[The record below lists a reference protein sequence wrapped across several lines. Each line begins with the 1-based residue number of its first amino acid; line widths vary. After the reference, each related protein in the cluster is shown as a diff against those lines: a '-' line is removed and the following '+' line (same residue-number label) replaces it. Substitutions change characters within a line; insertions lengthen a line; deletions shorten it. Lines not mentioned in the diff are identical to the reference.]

1 MDGNRN
7 QKRLCLAVA
16 LVLAATSAE
25 AATASK
31 LLFSG
36 CGGLCLLDPDN
47 VDAGPT
53 PFLSPDHIDQF
64 ARGFAGWCFQHAWS
78 PDGDRIVFV
87 TATGLPPN
95 SDIWSIRSDGTD
107 LRQLVRQRRKCEVS
121 GSWRTEDERYDLCL
135 PSFYYGISWSP
146 GGSEIVFL
154 DYMTISFMQPED
166 EIQEEPSDYVDVF
179 MFAGRSGRLQEYA
192 RSVDWAPNGRIYF
205 CDAGHSGRPEDWEIW
220 SVSRDGTDS
229 RFVRQGCY
237 PEVSPDGTMIS
248 FLSVDGDGLES
259 TGVFV
264 MDIDSSNPRYVSE
277 GVRSSWSPDSKR
289 LAVLEATG
297 RRSGLIK
304 LINADGTN
312 PVVVHEF
319 AGDVVSDVDWSPWLG
334 TPTRVSPVSWGHLKQ
349 QLDPLEFPRS
359 IPR

>member
-1 MDGNRN
+1 MRPS
-7 QKRLCLAVA
+7 RLGLAVA
-16 LVLAATSAE
+16 LVLAATLAE
-25 AATASK
+25 AGTASK

-47 VDAGPT
+47 VDAGPA

-64 ARGFAGWCFQHAWS
+64 ARDFAGWCFQHAWS

-95 SDIWSIRSDGTD
+95 SDIWSVRSDGAD
-107 LRQLVRQRRKCEVS
+107 LRQLVRQRRQCEVD

-146 GGSEIVFL
+146 DGSEIVFL
-154 DYMTISFMQPED
+154 DYKTISFLKPED

-179 MFAGRSGRLQEYA
+179 MFAGRTGELQESA
-192 RSVDWAPNGRIYF
+192 HSVDWAPNGRIYY
-205 CDAGHSGRPEDWEIW
+205 CSGDWDGREIW

-229 RFVRQGCY
+229 QFVHQGCS

-248 FLSVDGDGLES
+248 FLSADGLET

-264 MDIDSSNPRYVSE
+264 VDIDGSNPRFVAK

-289 LAVLEATG
+289 LAVIEATG
-297 RRSGLIK
+297 RRTGLIK

-319 AGDVVSDVDWSPWLG
+319 AGDVVNDVDWSPWLDA
-334 TPTRVSPVSWGHLKQ
+334 PTRVSPVSWGHLKQ
-349 QLDPLEFPRS
+349 ELDP
-359 IPR
+359 

>member
-1 MDGNRN
+1 MRPS
-7 QKRLCLAVA
+7 RLGLTVA

-25 AATASK
+25 AGTASK

-47 VDAGPT
+47 VEAGPA

-64 ARGFAGWCFQHAWS
+64 ARDFAGWCFQHAWS

-95 SDIWSIRSDGTD
+95 SDIWCVRSDGAD
-107 LRQLVRQRRKCEVS
+107 LRQLVRQRRQCEVD

-146 GGSEIVFL
+146 DGSEIVFL
-154 DYMTISFMQPED
+154 DYKTISFLKPED

-179 MFAGRSGRLQEYA
+179 MFAGRTGKLQESA
-192 RSVDWAPNGRIYF
+192 HSVDWAPNGRIYY
-205 CDAGHSGRPEDWEIW
+205 CRGRGSFDDREIW

-229 RFVRQGCY
+229 QFVRQGCS

-248 FLSVDGDGLES
+248 FRSPDGPEVSSL
-259 TGVFV
+259 FV
-264 MDIDSSNPRYVSE
+264 MNIDGSNPRFVAK
-277 GVRSSWSPDSKR
+277 GVLSSWSPDSKR
-289 LAVLEATG
+289 LAVIEYMREG
-297 RRSGLIK
+297 IGGSGLIK

-319 AGDVVSDVDWSPWLG
+319 AREDFVEDVDWSPWLD

-349 QLDPLEFPRS
+349 DLDP
-359 IPR
+359 